1 MPIASRTR
9 WIVAL
14 AALLPILAHAT
25 MARAADQPNEERR
38 VRPAMPGGQ
47 QLLAEDMNRSATV
60 RALVERLEGSDL
72 VVYVQMRFFIPHS
85 ARGRLIFVSAAAGR
99 RYVVVEVACG
109 ESWNTQLST
118 LGHELRHA
126 VEIADA
132 AWVHSPADMAA
143 FYAGAGMQID
153 FEAGHEAFE
162 TLAAQD
168 AGRRVARELADGS
181 SRIAAR

>member
-1 MPIASRTR
+1 MDIASRTR
-9 WIVAL
+9 WVVAL
-14 AALLPILAHAT
+14 AALLSILAHAPL
-25 MARAADQPNEERR
+25 AQAADEDRH
-38 VRPAMPGGQ
+38 VRPTMRGGQ
-47 QLLAEDMNRSATV
+47 QLLDEDMNRSATV
-60 RALVERLEGSDL
+60 RALVERLERSDL
-72 VVYVQMRFFIPHS
+72 IVYVQTRFFTSHS

-118 LGHELRHA
+118 LGHELKHA

-132 AWVHSPADMAA
+132 GWVHSPADMAA
-143 FYAGAGMQID
+143 FYASAGMQIA

-168 AGRRVARELADGS
+168 AGQRVLRELADGN

>member
-1 MPIASRTR
+1 M
-9 WIVAL
+9 
-14 AALLPILAHAT
+14 
-25 MARAADQPNEERR
+25 
-38 VRPAMPGGQ
+38 
-47 QLLAEDMNRSATV
+47 
-60 RALVERLEGSDL
+60 L
-72 VVYVQMRFFIPHS
+72 VVYIQTRFFTSHS

-99 RYVVVEVACG
+99 RYVLVEVACG

-132 AWVHSPADMAA
+132 GWVRSPADMAT
-143 FYAGAGMQID
+143 FYAGAGMQIS

-168 AGRRVARELADGS
+168 AGRRVARELADGN
-181 SRIAAR
+181 SRVAAR

>member
-1 MPIASRTR
+1 MEIASRTR

-14 AALLPILAHAT
+14 AALLSILARAPL
-25 MARAADQPNEERR
+25 AQAADEDRH
-38 VRPAMPGGQ
+38 VRPTMTGGQ
-47 QLLAEDMNRSATV
+47 QLLDEDMNRSATV
-60 RALVERLEGSDL
+60 RALVERLERSDL
-72 VVYVQMRFFIPHS
+72 IVYVQTRFFTTHS
-85 ARGRLIFVSAAAGR
+85 ARGRLIFVSSAGGR
-99 RYVVVEVACG
+99 RYVVVEVACA

-132 AWVHSPADMAA
+132 GWVRSPADVAA
-143 FYAGAGMQID
+143 FYASAGMQIA

-168 AGRRVARELADGS
+168 AGQRVLRELADGN

>member
-1 MPIASRTR
+1 MDIVSRPR

-14 AALLPILAHAT
+14 AALLLILAHAPL
-25 MARAADQPNEERR
+25 AQAGINDRH
-38 VRPAMPGGQ
+38 VRPTMRGGQ
-47 QLLAEDMNRSATV
+47 QLLDEDMNRSATV
-60 RALVERLEGSDL
+60 RALVERLERSDL
-72 VVYVQMRFFIPHS
+72 IVYVQTRFFTSHS
-85 ARGRLIFVSAAAGR
+85 ARGRLIFVSASAGR

-132 AWVHSPADMAA
+132 GWVRSPADMAA
-143 FYAGAGMQID
+143 FYASAGMQIA

-162 TLAAQD
+162 TLAAQV
-168 AGRRVARELADGS
+168 AGQRVLRELADGN

>member
-1 MPIASRTR
+1 MDIARRTGR
-9 WIVAL
+9 IVTL
-14 AALLPILAHAT
+14 AVLLTILAHARL
-25 MARAADQPNEERR
+25 AQAGDEDRH

-47 QLLAEDMNRSATV
+47 QLLDEDMSRSATV
-60 RALVERLEGSDL
+60 RALVEHLERSDL
-72 VVYVQMRFFIPHS
+72 IVYVQTRFFTSHA

-99 RYVVVEVACG
+99 RYVLVEVACG

-132 AWVHSPADMAA
+132 GWVRSPADMAA
-143 FYAGAGMQID
+143 FYTSAGMQIA

-168 AGRRVARELADGS
+168 AGQRVARELANGN